1 MPSVLE
7 GSWFKWMPIGQS
19 SGSSRGCE
27 LLIIDLVMSVSNFG
41 LNPQFKREG
50 KKSQTRTPENLSTI
64 PHKNNDTPFSRIS
77 DKS

>member
-1 MPSVLE
+1 MQLNKSSTENLNSMYNQAQVE
-7 GSWFKWMPIGQS
+7 FKDQM
-19 SGSSRGCE
+19 
-27 LLIIDLVMSVSNFG
+27 IDIQSVSNFG